1 MGRVLVILTTAAA
14 VVACSVATVMVRRR
28 VKRRRKWRKVVGLL
42 KELEESFETPLGR
55 LRQMVDAIAVEMQA
69 GLVSEGGS
77 KLKMLLTFVD
87 DLPNGSERG
96 TYYALHLGGSYFRII
111 RVHLGGQR
119 SSLEVQDIE
128 RHSIPTSLLNSTS
141 EVLFDFLASSL
152 QRFIEKEGHESI
164 SSQDVKRELAFT
176 FSFPVKQTSLSS
188 GVLIKW
194 TKGFAISE
202 MAGEDI
208 AECLQ
213 GAVDRR
219 GLDIHV
225 AALVNDTVGALSYGH
240 YHDPDTIAAVVFGTG
255 SNACYLERTD
265 AIIKCQNP
273 RTTSGSMVVNM
284 EWGNF
289 WSSRL
294 PRTSYDIELDA
305 ESLNSND
312 MGFEKMIGGMYL
324 GDIVRRVI
332 LRMSQESD
340 IFGPISSI
348 LSTPFVLR
356 TNSVSAMHEDD
367 TPELHEV
374 ATILKH
380 LGVPKVPLKVR
391 KLVVKICDVV
401 TRRAARLAAAGISGI
416 LKKLGR
422 DGSVGEGRR
431 RSSDKQ
437 MMRRTV
443 VAVEG
448 GLYSNY
454 RMFREYMDEA
464 LRDIL
469 GEDVARQVVIKA
481 MEDGSSIGSALLLAS
496 SHSVRT
502 ISNI

>member
-1 MGRVLVILTTAAA
+1 MGRVLVTLTAAAA
-14 VVACSVATVMVRRR
+14 VVACSVATVAVRRR
-28 VKRRRKWRKVVGLL
+28 MKGKRKWKKVVGILRD
-42 KELEESFETPLGR
+42 LEEACETPLGR

-87 DLPNGSERG
+87 DLPNGSETG

-119 SSLEVQDIE
+119 STLEVQDVE
-128 RHSIPTSLLNSTS
+128 RHSIPTSLMNSTS

-152 QRFIEKEGHESI
+152 QMFIEKEVFNL
-164 SSQDVKRELAFT
+164 SQPVKRELAFT
-176 FSFPVKQTSLSS
+176 FSFPVKQTSISS

-213 GAVDRR
+213 GALNKR
-219 GLDIHV
+219 GLDIRV
-225 AALVNDTVGALSYGH
+225 AALVNDTVGALSFGH
-240 YHDPDTIAAVVFGTG
+240 FHDPDTIAAVVFGTG

-294 PRTSYDIELDA
+294 PRTSYDLELDA
-305 ESLNSND
+305 ESMNSND

-367 TPELHEV
+367 TPELLEV
-374 ATILKH
+374 ARILND
-380 LGVPKVPLKVR
+380 LGVAEVALKVR

-401 TRRAARLAAAGISGI
+401 TRRAARLAAAGIAGI
-416 LKKLGR
+416 LKKVGR
-422 DGSVGEGRR
+422 DGSGGGRR
-431 RSSDKQ
+431 SDKQ
-437 MMRRTV
+437 IMRRTV

-448 GLYSNY
+448 GLYLNY

-469 GEDVARQVVIKA
+469 GEDVAQHVVIKA

-496 SHSVRT
+496 SQSVQT
-502 ISNI
+502 IQSL

>member
-1 MGRVLVILTTAAA
+1 
-14 VVACSVATVMVRRR
+14 
-28 VKRRRKWRKVVGLL
+28 
-42 KELEESFETPLGR
+42 
-55 LRQMVDAIAVEMQA
+55 MVDAIAVEMQA

-87 DLPNGSERG
+87 DLPNGSETG

-111 RVHLGGQR
+111 KVHLGGQR
-119 SSLEVQDIE
+119 SSLEVQDVE
-128 RHSIPTSLLNSTS
+128 RHSIPTSLMNSTS

-152 QRFIEKEGHESI
+152 QRFIEKEGNDFSL
-164 SSQDVKRELAFT
+164 SQPLKRELAFT
-176 FSFPVKQTSLSS
+176 FSFPVKQTSISS

-213 GAVDRR
+213 GALNKR
-219 GLDIHV
+219 GLDIRV
-225 AALVNDTVGALSYGH
+225 AALVNDTVGALSFGH
-240 YHDPDTIAAVVFGTG
+240 FHDPDTIAAVVFGTG

-294 PRTSYDIELDA
+294 PRTSYDLELDA
-305 ESLNSND
+305 ESMNSND

-367 TPELHEV
+367 TSELQEV
-374 ATILKH
+374 ARILKD
-380 LGVPKVPLKVR
+380 LGVSKQVC
-391 KLVVKICDVV
+391 CDAKFCSVH
-401 TRRAARLAAAGISGI
+401 LAHY
-416 LKKLGR
+416 LG
-422 DGSVGEGRR
+422 SL
-431 RSSDKQ
+431 S
-437 MMRRTV
+437 
-443 VAVEG
+443 
-448 GLYSNY
+448 LY
-454 RMFREYMDEA
+454 
-464 LRDIL
+464 L
-469 GEDVARQVVIKA
+469 
-481 MEDGSSIGSALLLAS
+481 
-496 SHSVRT
+496 
-502 ISNI
+502 

>member
-1 MGRVLVILTTAAA
+1 MRKVLLTLTAVTAAM
-14 VVACSVATVMVRRR
+14 ACSVAAEMVIRRI
-28 VKRRRKWRKVVGLL
+28 KRRRKWRKVVAMLID
-42 KELEESFETPLGR
+42 LEESCETPLGR

-111 RVHLGGQR
+111 RIHLSGQR

-128 RHSIPTSLLNSTS
+128 RHCIPTSLLNSTS
-141 EVLFDFLASSL
+141 EVLFDFLAASL
-152 QRFIEKEGHESI
+152 QRFIEKEGKESDL
-164 SSQDVKRELAFT
+164 SQGVKRELAFT
-176 FSFPVKQTSLSS
+176 FSFPVKQTSISS

-213 GAVDRR
+213 GALNRR
-219 GLDIHV
+219 GLDIRV
-225 AALVNDTVGALSYGH
+225 AALVNDTVGALSFGH

-255 SNACYLERTD
+255 SNACYLERTN

-294 PRTSYDIELDA
+294 PRTSYDVELDA

-332 LRMSQESD
+332 LRMSEESD
-340 IFGPISSI
+340 IFGAISSI
-348 LSTPFVLR
+348 LLRPFVLS

-367 TPELHEV
+367 TTELQEV
-374 ATILKH
+374 ARILKD
-380 LGVPKVPLKVR
+380 LGVSEVPLKAR
-391 KLVVKICDVV
+391 KLVVKICDIV
-401 TRRAARLAAAGISGI
+401 TRRAARLAAAGIAGI
-416 LKKLGR
+416 LKKVGR
-422 DGSVGEGRR
+422 DGSSGEGGIRR
-431 RSSDKQ
+431 SDKQ
-437 MMRRTV
+437 TMRRTV

-448 GLYSNY
+448 GLYLNY
-454 RMFREYMDEA
+454 KMFREYMDEA

-469 GEDVARQVVIKA
+469 GENVAKHVVIKA

-496 SHSVRT
+496 SQSVQT
-502 ISNI
+502 IPSI